1 MTNWSSFF
9 SDHVNFM
16 IDVPI
21 EKWVCQ
27 TIIRKSAREI
37 IFGIEISKHLLQTHQ
52 VQTSSG
58 EHRPVT
64 HFQTSPSLLILFCPP
79 FLEKRRGRSWFHL
92 LLVKSISVWSNPYR
106 SNHFWTY
113 LSILIHINYKSTW
126 LLVNSPLLVV
136 NHLFLWDS
144 DPFLWRQAKRQ
155 RSHPWEGGPTNFT
168 TGDATGDGGFLR
180 NPALIGWLKPCKVVP
195 PPVINGL

>member
-1 MTNWSSFF
+1 MTDWSSFF

-79 FLEKRRGRSWFHL
+79 FLEKRRADPGFTFCWLSRYQCDRIRIDPTIFELIYQYWY
-92 LLVKSISVWSNPYR
+92 ISTINPHGCWLTP
-106 SNHFWTY
+106 HFWWWTTF
-113 LSILIHINYKSTW
+113 SCETVTRFCGVRRSVKDLIREKEVRRI
-126 LLVNSPLLVV
+126 SPLEMRLETVD
-136 NHLFLWDS
+136 FY
-144 DPFLWRQAKRQ
+144 
-155 RSHPWEGGPTNFT
+155 EI
-168 TGDATGDGGFLR
+168 LR
-180 NPALIGWLKPCKVVP
+180 
-195 PPVINGL
+195 